1 MALGAE
7 YRDVLRLIVGKGLLL
22 TFAAISIGIA
32 AALALTRLLTG
43 LLFGVTP
50 NDPYTLV
57 GVVVLLTVVSLAA
70 SLVPARRAARIDP
83 IVALR
88 YE

>member
-1 MALGAE
+1 MPDL
-7 YRDVLRLIVGKGLLL
+7 LR
-22 TFAAISIGIA
+22 FA

-43 LLFGVTP
+43 LLFGVTS

>member
-22 TFAAISIGIA
+22 TSAGISIGIA

-50 NDPYTLV
+50 NDPYTLM
-57 GVVVLLTVVSLAA
+57 GVVVLLAVVSLAA
-70 SLVPARRAARIDP
+70 SLVPARRAARIAP